1 MTPITSTKTQ
11 GLKIDYMPYITGWFG
26 NFVLNNA
33 LLVMLIYRYDPG
45 VPNDNNLPIIVPSAL
60 VGMAMMVSRIGG
72 AFVQPF
78 VGYLSD
84 RFWSPLGKRRPFLL
98 ISLLPLIGGFF
109 FLFNPPTNLNQIA
122 SVIYLGIM
130 LWIFYVGMAIY
141 HVPYLAWLPTL
152 AKTPERRV
160 KLSTQIGVFGLVGAT
175 IGGIIAP
182 WLTDRYGFTGMGIAI
197 SLLGLITLAM
207 PVLEKEEYVPSKGK
221 YPSFKTA
228 LSSAFANSSFRTYI
242 FAMIMAWMVI
252 SVISVI
258 PTFLVIALLK
268 REVSFAA
275 IINTAMIGS
284 AIAGFAFVI
293 PLSKK
298 YGKKLVFQGSLI
310 WFGIGMIIMALGRFW
325 FQDLLIPWLI
335 IVIIAHF
342 ALASFFSLPNAMLSD
357 IIEEDAE
364 QQGTRREAIF
374 FGTRGLIIQ
383 FSQGF
388 ASLLTGLIL
397 SLGKTPTNPWGVQI
411 AFLFAGLL
419 SLGAARML
427 SFSKSSDILK
437 TMNTQTSLANTST
450 DTISNTSTDII
461 SDTSTDIPK
470 DIPLDAITHSQ
481 ARPKNAKLPW
491 RIAVLGLLGI
501 LSSLIHPP
509 TRNLIFGKIGASTSE
524 TATNSETTAKIV
536 PVEVKD
542 TISKALPVRT
552 LTVSPVSSHQE
563 SRRYSGNIVVK
574 RSSDIGF
581 EQSGKLVSLLVEE
594 GQPISKGALVASLD
608 TQNLQVQRRELLAQR
623 SQATAQLRELE
634 AGPRSQTIAASKA
647 KVRDLQEQLVLA
659 QAKFKRRENLL
670 KAGAISSE
678 QLEEVRTDV
687 KAQQARVDE
696 AQSQVDELLAGTRPE
711 QIALQKSVIDQFNAQ
726 IDRIDLDIQKSQL
739 KAPYSGTI
747 AQRNVNIGTV
757 ITAGQPIVR
766 LVEDN
771 NLEARIGIPAQKA
784 NQLGIGSSHRL
795 KIGEQIIAG
804 RVTSILPVVDSATR
818 TVTVIF
824 KLNQSRGIRSG
835 QVVSVELSDSI
846 PLSGYWLPTGALVKG
861 TRGLWSCY
869 VLGTADPEN
878 SRVFNIQRKDVEVIS
893 IQGDR
898 LLVRGTLT
906 PGDRVIVEGAHR
918 IVTGQMVEA
927 I

>member
-1 MTPITSTKTQ
+1 MTPISSNKTQ
-11 GLKIDYMPYITGWFG
+11 RLQIDYIPYIIGWFG

-33 LLVMLIYRYDPG
+33 LLAMLIYRYDPG
-45 VPNDNNLPIIVPSAL
+45 IPNDNNLPILVPSAL

-98 ISLLPLIGGFF
+98 ISLLPLIVGFF
-109 FLFNPPTNLNQIA
+109 LLFNPPTNLSQTA
-122 SVIYLGIM
+122 TVFYLGLM

-152 AKTPERRV
+152 AKTPEKRV

-182 WLTDRYGFTGMGIAI
+182 WLTDTYGFMGMGIAI

-207 PVLEKEEYVPSKGK
+207 PVLEKEEYAPPKGK

-228 LSSAFANSSFRTYI
+228 LSSAFANTSFRTYI
-242 FAMIMAWMVI
+242 LAMIMVWMVI

-275 IINTAMIGS
+275 VINTAMIGS

-298 YGKKLVFQGSLI
+298 YGKKRVFQGSLI

-388 ASLLTGLIL
+388 GSLLTGLIL
-397 SLGKTPTNPWGVQI
+397 SLGKTPSNPWGVQI

-419 SLGAARML
+419 ALGAAKML
-427 SFSKSSDILK
+427 SFSKSSDALK
-437 TMNTQTSLANTST
+437 PINTQTSL
-450 DTISNTSTDII
+450 SNTSADVA
-461 SDTSTDIPK
+461 SDTSTDIP
-470 DIPLDAITHSQ
+470 LDAITQSPT
-481 ARPKNAKLPW
+481 RPKNAKLPW

-501 LSSLIHPP
+501 LSSLIHAP
-509 TRNLIFGKIGASTSE
+509 TRNLILGKITSSTSE
-524 TATNSETTAKIV
+524 TTTNSETTTKIA
-536 PVEVKD
+536 PVEVKN
-542 TISKALPVRT
+542 TTSKALPVRT
-552 LTVSPVSSHQE
+552 LTVSPVTSHQE

-574 RSSDIGF
+574 RTSDIGF
-581 EQSGKLVSLLVEE
+581 EQSGKLVSLLVQE
-594 GQPISKGALVASLD
+594 GQAVSKGALVATLD
-608 TQNLQVQRRELLAQR
+608 TQNLQVQKRELLAQR
-623 SQATAQLRELE
+623 SQAAAQLRELE

-647 KVRDLQEQLVLA
+647 KVRDLKEQLVLA

-696 AQSQVDELLAGTRPE
+696 AQSQVDELLAGSRPE
-711 QIALQKSVIDQFNAQ
+711 QIALQMSVIDQFNAQ
-726 IDRIDLDIQKSQL
+726 IDRINLDIEKSQL

-757 ITAGQPIVR
+757 ITVGQPIVR
-766 LVEDN
+766 LVDDN
-771 NLEARIGIPAQKA
+771 NLEARIGIPAKKA
-784 NQLGIGSSHRL
+784 NQLAIGSSHRL
-795 KIGEQIIAG
+795 KIGKQIIAG
-804 RVTSILPVVDSATR
+804 RVTSILPVVDSTTR

-869 VLGTADPEN
+869 VVGEADPQN
-878 SRVFNIQRKDVEVIS
+878 SRVFSIQRKDVEVIS

-906 PGDRVIVEGAHR
+906 PGDRVIIEGTHR
-918 IVTGQMVEA
+918 IVNGQMVEVL
-927 I
+927 